1 VIGFVFRRVRPLL
14 LGFAVLL
21 LLAPA
26 AGAASRSEILRDCET
41 DGVLDGS
48 YKPNEIRDA
57 RNNIPDDIDEYTD
70 CRDVLSRAT
79 LGAGSSGGGGGGGN
93 DPAAGASGGP
103 TTGGGGAGEAS
114 GAAPPSDSASGG
126 GGSDPSATPEATSGD
141 AEPQEP
147 ENAPVEPGAAE
158 AIASKA
164 IAPGTATLAASAT
177 RNGVPSSLV
186 VVLVL
191 IGLTALVVGSAQ
203 VRKRVLA
210 RRRR

>member
-1 VIGFVFRRVRPLL
+1 VIGLVFGRVRPLL

-41 DGVLDGS
+41 DGVLDGR
-48 YKPNEIRDA
+48 YTPNEIRDA

-79 LGAGSSGGGGGGGN
+79 LGAGSSGGGGGGGS
-93 DPAAGASGGP
+93 DPAAGAAGGP
-103 TTGGGGAGEAS
+103 TTGGGGAGAS
-114 GAAPPSDSASGG
+114 GTAPPSDSGSGG
-126 GGSDPSATPEATSGD
+126 GGSDPSATPQASTDG
-141 AEPQEP
+141 AEPPEP

-158 AIASKA
+158 EIASKA
-164 IAPGTATLAASAT
+164 IVPGTSTLTASAT

-186 VVLVL
+186 AVLVL